1 MRPLGGLRFFLAL
14 VLARVVTAAEIDALA
29 RVLLDSAKDNTAK
42 GEACQQL
49 MELGPAA
56 APAVPALVALLK
68 SKDEV
73 LRDYAVTTLGRIGPA
88 AGPAIDA
95 LRDTSAHDPSPAI
108 RGLAREAIDRIG
120 TGQPASTAG
129 MEPAQPGRQ
138 AAKTPANPAQKLVR
152 PPLVVRYGRYFRW
165 SAPEGWKEN
174 ETINGVTLGAPDRVT
189 SVSSALLLRA
199 TGGITPA
206 DFTLRMVSMMPGTTE
221 VRTLSVKNLPDQ
233 LSGRGTPW
241 KVQEIEMT
249 YHANGTPLRATW
261 TTGIVPYFGAFDA
274 FMLGYQ
280 APVAS
285 FDEAKLWLAPI
296 ARSIIITNPRQVAG
310 NDTLVAPR
318 NNPLDNS
325 SLIES
330 WRQKGLSEARI
341 SQARREA
348 TMGYERAKDP
358 ETGRIY
364 EMPLE
369 TWDGTAGGYRNPQRP
384 TEILQPTEPGE

>member
-1 MRPLGGLRFFLAL
+1 MP
-14 VLARVVTAAEIDALA
+14 AR
-29 RVLLDSAKDNTAK
+29 
-42 GEACQQL
+42 
-49 MELGPAA
+49 
-56 APAVPALVALLK
+56 PALV
-68 SKDEV
+68 V
-73 LRDYAVTTLGRIGPA
+73 RNGRC
-88 AGPAIDA
+88 
-95 LRDTSAHDPSPAI
+95 
-108 RGLAREAIDRIG
+108 
-120 TGQPASTAG
+120 
-129 MEPAQPGRQ
+129 
-138 AAKTPANPAQKLVR
+138 
-152 PPLVVRYGRYFRW
+152 FRW
-165 SAPEGWKEN
+165 SAPEGWTES
-174 ETINGVTLGAPDRVT
+174 ETANGVTLTAPDRVT
-189 SVSSALLLRA
+189 SVSSVLLLRSM
-199 TGGITPA
+199 GGTTPA
-206 DFTLRMVSMMPGTTE
+206 DFTLRAVSMIPGTTD

-233 LSGRGTPW
+233 PSGYGAPW
-241 KVQEIEMT
+241 KVQEVEMSYRT
-249 YHANGTPLRATW
+249 DGTILRATW

-280 APVAS
+280 APADH
-285 FDEAKLWLAPI
+285 FDDMKLWLSPI
-296 ARSIIITNPRQVAG
+296 ARSVIITNPRQVAG
-310 NDTLVAPR
+310 NDTLVTPR

>member
-1 MRPLGGLRFFLAL
+1 
-14 VLARVVTAAEIDALA
+14 
-29 RVLLDSAKDNTAK
+29 
-42 GEACQQL
+42 
-49 MELGPAA
+49 
-56 APAVPALVALLK
+56 
-68 SKDEV
+68 
-73 LRDYAVTTLGRIGPA
+73 
-88 AGPAIDA
+88 
-95 LRDTSAHDPSPAI
+95 
-108 RGLAREAIDRIG
+108 
-120 TGQPASTAG
+120 
-129 MEPAQPGRQ
+129 
-138 AAKTPANPAQKLVR
+138 
-152 PPLVVRYGRYFRW
+152 
-165 SAPEGWKEN
+165 
-174 ETINGVTLGAPDRVT
+174 
-189 SVSSALLLRA
+189 
-199 TGGITPA
+199 
-206 DFTLRMVSMMPGTTE
+206 
-221 VRTLSVKNLPDQ
+221 
-233 LSGRGTPW
+233 
-241 KVQEIEMT
+241 
-249 YHANGTPLRATW
+249 
-261 TTGIVPYFGAFDA
+261 
-274 FMLGYQ
+274 MLGYQ